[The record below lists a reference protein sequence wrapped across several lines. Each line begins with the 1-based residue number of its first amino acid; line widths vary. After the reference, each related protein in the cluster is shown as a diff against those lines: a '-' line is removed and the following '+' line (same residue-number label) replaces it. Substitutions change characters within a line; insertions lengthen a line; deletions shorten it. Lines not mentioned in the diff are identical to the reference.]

1 MAKYP
6 LHPPRKRRTRE
17 HLLADL
23 SANHV
28 ARFALQCGFAAEELR
43 QDYGLDLAVFTF
55 DDQGY
60 LESGVIWM
68 QLKATDQL
76 KTTRDSGA
84 VLVRLD
90 RRDILAWIAE
100 RYPVILVVYDAKQDC
115 AYWLSIH
122 SYFGN
127 EQAFNRLRGKTVTIP
142 IPTANR
148 MSEIAMRDFAREKA
162 ALLVPRGEPT

>member
-84 VLVRLD
+84 VLVPGSPGHSGLD
-90 RRDILAWIAE
+90 CGTI
-100 RYPVILVVYDAKQDC
+100 
-115 AYWLSIH
+115 S
-122 SYFGN
+122 GN
-127 EQAFNRLRGKTVTIP
+127 LGGIRCEARLRVLAFDP
-142 IPTANR
+142 
-148 MSEIAMRDFAREKA
+148 
-162 ALLVPRGEPT
+162 